1 MEAFETKQLLEDKFD
16 IAKILSNM
24 IASTDYEEYLLD
36 QLGPN
41 QLKSQT
47 GERIEKNINTMHE
60 IRRKL
65 DEVHA
70 MMSELHEDN
79 VCVNAFKI

>member
-1 MEAFETKQLLEDKFD
+1 MEDKFD

-24 IASTDYEEYLLD
+24 ITTTDYEEYLQD

-47 GERIEKNINTMHE
+47 GERIERNINAMHE
-60 IRRKL
+60 IRNKL
-65 DEVHA
+65 SEVHSL
-70 MMSELHEDN
+70 MSELHEDN